1 MFIQTTNVLV
11 FMLQCKQYLKIM
23 RNGNV
28 TPFSSSSVFT
38 SFCGG
43 LEYFSGALYV
53 EFPICR
59 YIHSLICAQNS
70 NQYQLDTTKI
80 KTDNAV
86 NTEYSVLR
94 CVFKDFFPPSAR
106 PHYSRDITS
115 LTCQNVLRCQI
126 GYSLVSIIQ
135 LYIHQSVEGA
145 AAVGI

>member
-94 CVFKDFFPPSAR
+94 CVFKDFFPPPAR
-106 PHYSRDITS
+106 PHYSRDNFINVPKRSS
-115 LTCQNVLRCQI
+115 LPNWIQSCKYNTIV
-126 GYSLVSIIQ
+126 YSPIS
-135 LYIHQSVEGA
+135 
-145 AAVGI
+145 